1 MSDWN
6 IAAQSKNKQDNEAL
20 SFTYE
25 YACAPEN
32 RYKY

>member
-6 IAAQSKNKQDNEAL
+6 IAAQSKDKQDNKAL
-20 SFTYE
+20 SFTCE
-25 YACAPEN
+25 YAFAPEN

>member
-6 IAAQSKNKQDNEAL
+6 IAAQSKDKQDNEAL

-25 YACAPEN
+25 YACAL
-32 RYKY
+32 RITTM